1 MDKHERQN
9 KNDYLEYRVN
19 KLYLMINH
27 IWNHILLFL
36 TGICFT
42 ISSTL
47 FILSSNHTLL
57 NLLKYML
64 IGVIVFYVLF
74 LMAFILQIEADY
86 NSPSDL

>member
-1 MDKHERQN
+1 MAKHERQD
-9 KNDYLEYRVN
+9 KNNYLEYRVN
-19 KLYLMINH
+19 KLYLMINY

-36 TGICFT
+36 TGICLA

-57 NLLKYML
+57 NLLKDML

-74 LMAFILQIEADY
+74 LMAFILQIEADC
-86 NSPSDL
+86 NSQSNF